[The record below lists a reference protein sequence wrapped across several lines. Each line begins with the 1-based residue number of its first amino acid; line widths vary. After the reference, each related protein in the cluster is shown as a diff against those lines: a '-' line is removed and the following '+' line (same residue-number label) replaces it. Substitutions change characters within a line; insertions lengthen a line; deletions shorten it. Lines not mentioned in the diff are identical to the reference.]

1 MAAYQ
6 RPRFAAMALESL
18 KRQSLRDWELIVSPD
33 DGEDYSGLAQSDPR
47 VKVVRSGEVRTGP
60 AHARNR
66 ALAMAS
72 GLLVA
77 VLDDDDYLEPAFVA
91 QAVCHFKKFTHAKFA
106 TASTKYIQDPLGSV
120 VRHIGQFAGMGID
133 RFGCQFGT
141 MHAVGRRE
149 AYPPWKPGFAEDV
162 MHTCKCIDLAGG
174 EIAVLQG
181 ASYMLRLH
189 SSSLCA
195 VARCEDV
202 SRSYKDLLAQL
213 PYEMSGA
220 GALQTRALLR
230 RRIEMNEAFSR
241 HGGELQYHPFVQART
256 VP

>member
-1 MAAYQ
+1 MAAFK
-6 RPRFAAMALESL
+6 RPQLAMAALESL
-18 KRQSLRDWELIVSPD
+18 QRQTMPDWELVVSPD
-33 DGEDYSGLAQSDPR
+33 DGGDYRDLAQADAR
-47 VKVVRSGEVRTGP
+47 VRVVRSSAVGSGP

-66 ALAMAS
+66 ALAIAC
-72 GLLVA
+72 GALIA
-77 VLDDDDYLEPAFVA
+77 VLDDDDRVDPAFAA
-91 QAVCHFKKFTHAKFA
+91 QAVCYFKFGPAKFA
-106 TASTKYIQDPLGSV
+106 TAPTKYVQSPTGSV
-120 VRHIGQFAGMGID
+120 VRHIGQFAAMGID
-133 RFGCQFGT
+133 RFGFEFGT
-141 MHAVGRRE
+141 MHAIGHRE
-149 AYPPWKPGFAEDV
+149 IYPQWKPGFAEDV
-162 MHTCKCIDLAGG
+162 MHTAKCIDLAGG

-189 SSSLCA
+189 SSSICA
-195 VARCEDV
+195 VARGEDV

-241 HGGELQYHPFVQART
+241 HGGELQYHPFVKTRT